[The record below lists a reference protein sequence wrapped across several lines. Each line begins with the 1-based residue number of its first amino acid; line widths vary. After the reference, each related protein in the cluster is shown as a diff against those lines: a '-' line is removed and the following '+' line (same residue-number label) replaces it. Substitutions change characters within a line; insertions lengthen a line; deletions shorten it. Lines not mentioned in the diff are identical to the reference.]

1 MEVWS
6 SYLKLCLPQNSGN
19 VYGPMSLTKL
29 MPIGAVL
36 LCATMAAAQDRNIS
50 ALHVFPVIV
59 DGRQADGTS
68 YRISV
73 VLQNSSPFSV
83 SCFIGFQGVIPEL
96 TAPDG
101 TVVRSALI
109 QQLLPAGS
117 FDLLRSSGA
126 GPLATGY
133 SWVNCS
139 SPITAYTVI
148 SSYSAD
154 GAGSG
159 ARLNSEAT
167 VNSTASATSFQFIN
181 DQREG
186 AQLALSFANDQN
198 FATTVSIQVFD
209 INGRMLA
216 IARLLVPAKTSTA
229 RFLSELIPGLPARHI
244 GPVRVDST
252 IGIYATGLRFTG
264 SVLTAI
270 PPALSGFI
278 F

>member
-1 MEVWS
+1 
-6 SYLKLCLPQNSGN
+6 
-19 VYGPMSLTKL
+19 
-29 MPIGAVL
+29 
-36 LCATMAAAQDRNIS
+36 
-50 ALHVFPVIV
+50 
-59 DGRQADGTS
+59 
-68 YRISV
+68 
-73 VLQNSSPFSV
+73 
-83 SCFIGFQGVIPEL
+83 
-96 TAPDG
+96 
-101 TVVRSALI
+101 
-109 QQLLPAGS
+109 
-117 FDLLRSSGA
+117 
-126 GPLATGY
+126 
-133 SWVNCS
+133 
-139 SPITAYTVI
+139 
-148 SSYSAD
+148 
-154 GAGSG
+154 
-159 ARLNSEAT
+159 
-167 VNSTASATSFQFIN
+167 VNSTAAATGFQFIN
-181 DQREG
+181 DQRED

>member
-1 MEVWS
+1 
-6 SYLKLCLPQNSGN
+6 
-19 VYGPMSLTKL
+19 MSLTKL
-29 MPIGAVL
+29 MPIGVML
-36 LCATMAAAQDRNIS
+36 LCATMAAAQDRGIS

-68 YRISV
+68 YRTSV
-73 VLQNSSPFSV
+73 VLQNSSQFSIT
-83 SCFIGFQGVIPEL
+83 CFIGFQGVIPEM

-117 FDLLRSSGA
+117 FDVLRSSGT
-126 GPLATGY
+126 GPLGTGY
-133 SWVNCS
+133 SWVTCS
-139 SPITAYTVI
+139 LPITAYTVI

-154 GAGSG
+154 GGSG
-159 ARLNSEAT
+159 PRLNSEAT
-167 VNSTASATSFQFIN
+167 VNSSASATTFQFIN
-181 DQREG
+181 DQREDG
-186 AQLALSFANDQN
+186 QLALSFANDQTM
-198 FATTVSIQVFD
+198 TTSVSVQVFD

-216 IARLLVPAKTSTA
+216 ISRLLVPAKTSTA
-229 RFLSELIPGLPARHI
+229 RFLSELIPGLPAKHI

-252 IGIYATGLRFTG
+252 FGIYATGLRFTG

-278 F
+278 Y